1 MTTSI
6 GNLALV
12 WDDLKSGID
21 DIFKLKTLKKA
32 RYMRLYTHVY
42 NYCTFVD
49 HRPQASGRTDQSTG
63 GGKVVGLELYRKL
76 RDYLRAHV
84 YSLKLKGDNLN
95 GEEMLSYFE
104 KTWTDFRFAATVLD
118 GTCSYLSRNWVKREQ
133 DEGRKHVYEIYEVCS
148 QCEPE
153 VAFSF
158 VHVQVY
164 GTSRPFSL
172 ARSQKGYR
180 VRRVVFFR
188 SDTHLPPAGTIQ
200 SSCSQI
206 STSSHYIMYDAQF
219 KNAYFSHSAYS
230 QLALITWREQL
241 LKPHARV
248 LISSIL
254 REIDRERRG
263 EVLLTLRLR
272 KIIEC
277 LVELGIKSD
286 THPHPSPSGGSQPS
300 TEHLPG
306 LMGATSRSPL
316 SSAAGPAH
324 SQEWPSASSLNP
336 RENVPCRTPLHGA
349 GPTTAPLSS
358 TDTTSQASATLSSD
372 VRLYVYQDYFER
384 NFLAETERYYQLESV
399 QFLQSNPVPEYLQ
412 KVEMR
417 LNEERAR
424 VQAYLHVSTLPKLIR
439 SCENHLLRDHI
450 DRLTSEFVSLLNEDR
465 EEDIWRMYKLV
476 GHFPNGM
483 RALVSMVEDHVEEKG
498 CEALRQVAK
507 SALTDPKLYIDT
519 ILQIHRKNYNLVLS
533 AFACDPAFTRALDK
547 GCERFINRNAVTELA
562 GSPRKSP
569 ELLAKYSDFLLKKS
583 PKDMQIDDLEEA
595 LGQVMTVFKYIED
608 KDVFQKFYSK
618 TLARRLVYNQS
629 ISEDAEASM
638 ISKLKEACGF
648 EYTAKLQRMFQDVNA
663 TRELNAK
670 FANFVQ
676 TRETSPGGL
685 LKGVDFNIMILSS
698 NAWPYQAQTPFSI
711 PPELEQCHTTFLSFY
726 QEHHTG
732 RKLSWCYH
740 LSRGE
745 VVTNYTKIRYTFQVS
760 TYQMSIL
767 MLYNSSLV
775 HSVNSLQSQTS
786 IELPTLL
793 QILQILLKAKVL
805 RIVNEN
811 EATRLSTP
819 RPDPTSSSTS
829 GNVDD
834 TPEVQLS
841 GETHL
846 ALYTD
851 YKKIAEFCSPPSHN
865 SKRVRVYLNVPL
877 KSETKQETEQTL
889 GNVDLDRKLFV
900 QACIVRI
907 MKTRKIMKHQQLI
920 NEVISQLS
928 ARFKPAI
935 SLIKASSGQLFS
947 DLSNYRLNHSAAVS
961 ASQLES
967 VLLIIQNTFCETKRM
982 KTTVDPVVVLL
993 TELDS
998 PVIDHLQ
1005 NLGKYSKTREDSLT
1019 SSTHQ
1024 EQRIRIIVGLNF
1036 GFERMWENLNLT

>member
-63 GGKVVGLELYRKL
+63 GGKVVGLELYKKL

-84 YSLKLKGDNLN
+84 HSLKLKGDNLN

-133 DEGRKHVYEIYEVCS
+133 DEGRKHVYEIYE
-148 QCEPE
+148 
-153 VAFSF
+153 
-158 VHVQVY
+158 
-164 GTSRPFSL
+164 
-172 ARSQKGYR
+172 
-180 VRRVVFFR
+180 
-188 SDTHLPPAGTIQ
+188 
-200 SSCSQI
+200 
-206 STSSHYIMYDAQF
+206 
-219 KNAYFSHSAYS
+219 
-230 QLALITWREQL
+230 LALITWREHL

-300 TEHLPG
+300 AEHLPG

-324 SQEWPSASSLNP
+324 SQEWPSSASSLNP

-358 TDTTSQASATLSSD
+358 TDSTSQASATLSSD

-384 NFLAETERYYQLESV
+384 NFLAETERYYRLESV

-439 SCENHLLRDHI
+439 SCEHHLLREHI
-450 DRLTSEFVSLLNEDR
+450 DRLTSEFVNLLNEDR

-805 RIVNEN
+805 RVVNES

-829 GNVDD
+829 GNADD

-851 YKKIAEFCSPPSHN
+851 YKN
-865 SKRVRVYLNVPL
+865 KRVRVYLNVPL

-935 SLIKASSGQLFS
+935 SLIKRCIA
-947 DLSNYRLNHSAAVS
+947 DLIDREYL
-961 ASQLES
+961 
-967 VLLIIQNTFCETKRM
+967 KRD
-982 KTTVDPVVVLL
+982 TN
-993 TELDS
+993 ERDS
-998 PVIDHLQ
+998 YEYLA
-1005 NLGKYSKTREDSLT
+1005 
-1019 SSTHQ
+1019 
-1024 EQRIRIIVGLNF
+1024 
-1036 GFERMWENLNLT
+1036 

>member
-1 MTTSI
+1 
-6 GNLALV
+6 
-12 WDDLKSGID
+12 
-21 DIFKLKTLKKA
+21 
-32 RYMRLYTHVY
+32 
-42 NYCTFVD
+42 
-49 HRPQASGRTDQSTG
+49 
-63 GGKVVGLELYRKL
+63 
-76 RDYLRAHV
+76 
-84 YSLKLKGDNLN
+84 
-95 GEEMLSYFE
+95 MLSYFE

-133 DEGRKHVYEIYEVCS
+133 DEGRKHVYEIYE
-148 QCEPE
+148 
-153 VAFSF
+153 
-158 VHVQVY
+158 
-164 GTSRPFSL
+164 
-172 ARSQKGYR
+172 
-180 VRRVVFFR
+180 
-188 SDTHLPPAGTIQ
+188 
-200 SSCSQI
+200 
-206 STSSHYIMYDAQF
+206 
-219 KNAYFSHSAYS
+219 
-230 QLALITWREQL
+230 LALITWREQL

-711 PPELEQCHTTFLSFY
+711 PPE
-726 QEHHTG
+726 
-732 RKLSWCYH
+732 
-740 LSRGE
+740 
-745 VVTNYTKIRYTFQVS
+745 VS

-900 QACIVRI
+900 QVFSRFPSVYNALTLHLVEVSPAMRSLQQDSIGKTVEKLGLPAPSTVWHTDFRDVPHGQPAFILAHEFLDALPVHQFQKDPNGQWHEVLVGLSEEDSGESKLCFVQAPNRTPAQVAYLPLVATLLEGREFCELSPRALLLTDEICQRI
-907 MKTRKIMKHQQLI
+907 AQDGGAALLVDYGHLGDKKNTFRGFRKHQVCDPLLDPGGIDLTCDVDFSFIRKRAHDSGCAVDVFGPESQAFFLI
-920 NEVISQLS
+920 NMGLLTRLKVLASQCNSAAHREELISGCEMLITGEQMGE
-928 ARFKPAI
+928 RFKFLAI
-935 SLIKASSGQLFS
+935 VQKPHNNAGRQL
-947 DLSNYRLNHSAAVS
+947 
-961 ASQLES
+961 
-967 VLLIIQNTFCETKRM
+967 
-982 KTTVDPVVVLL
+982 P
-993 TELDS
+993 
-998 PVIDHLQ
+998 
-1005 NLGKYSKTREDSLT
+1005 
-1019 SSTHQ
+1019 
-1024 EQRIRIIVGLNF
+1024 
-1036 GFERMWENLNLT
+1036 GFFALPGTPYAE